1 MAMNFHSKKMKF
13 KRELDVITR
22 SQTHTEEG
30 RKAAKVN
37 CLTSSIDFLMQIYSN
52 EIPHHTRLEVY
63 SSVEFYFFWYLDA
76 KPKKRVEI
84 ENKEKR
90 EKKTVK

>member
-13 KRELDVITR
+13 KKELDVITR

-52 EIPHHTRLEVY
+52 EIPHHIDSHSLRSLQFCRILLFLI
-63 SSVEFYFFWYLDA
+63 S
-76 KPKKRVEI
+76 
-84 ENKEKR
+84 
-90 EKKTVK
+90 